1 MPLLAESVG
10 RVTPPAIVS
19 GMLVDRRSGGQR
31 GGTMRTCSARLGV
44 AFTVVALVAAAT
56 THARLP
62 ADAPPLPPPDPGVL
76 TVVPVDTV
84 QELADACWNLA
95 SSQAIVIAPGTYDL
109 TNHAFPNGV
118 DGRLTVG
125 RYGASPI
132 SNIQIRGATGRPE
145 DVVILGGGM
154 ANDIVPFGFQ
164 VFTATDVLIADLSVG
179 LVYYHA
185 VAIQNDQGAT
195 RVTLRHCRL
204 FDAGQQVVKGNRG
217 SNPGA
222 EDVVVEYC
230 EVFLTAGAIH
240 HPDLGYCYTNGIDA
254 IGGRRWVIRDNLI
267 RGFWC
272 QDGTLAGPAI
282 LMWQGSLD
290 TVVERNTILDSSR
303 GVSLGLVG
311 PSDHN
316 GGVVR
321 NNFIR
326 WQPDATYEV
335 DVAIYTASPGSK
347 VVHNTVLTHG
357 LYQPNGPVAVEVR
370 FAGAT
375 GVEVR
380 ANLMDGGVWARDG
393 AAPLV
398 ADNLTTASTTW
409 FVDEAA
415 GDLHLLPSAP
425 ATDLVIRHADCVDD
439 FDATLRPGTAVV
451 ADVGGDELG
460 LPLFADNFET
470 GDTTAWSAAVP

>member
-1 MPLLAESVG
+1 M
-10 RVTPPAIVS
+10 
-19 GMLVDRRSGGQR
+19 RS
-31 GGTMRTCSARLGV
+31 CSARVGV
-44 AFTVVALVAAAT
+44 AFTVVVLAAAGV

-62 ADAPPLPPPDPGVL
+62 SSAPPLPPPDPGVF
-76 TVVPVDTV
+76 TVIPVDTV

-95 SSQAIVIAPGTYDL
+95 SNQAIVIAPGTYDL
-109 TNHAFPNGV
+109 TDHSFPNGV

-125 RYGASPI
+125 RYGAAPI

-145 DVVILGGGM
+145 DVVIVGGGM
-154 ANDIVPFGFQ
+154 DSDVVPFGFQ
-164 VFTATDVLIADLSVG
+164 VFTATDVVIADLSVG
-179 LVYYHA
+179 QVYYHA
-185 VAIQNDQGAT
+185 VAIQNDQGAS

-204 FDAGQQVVKGNRG
+204 HDAGQQVVKGNRG

-222 EDVVVEYC
+222 EDVVIEYC

-240 HPDLGYCYTNGIDA
+240 HPELGYCYTNGIDA

-267 RGFWC
+267 HGFWC

-311 PSDHN
+311 PSDHT

-326 WQPDATYEV
+326 WTTDAAYDV
-335 DVAIYTASPGSK
+335 DVAVYTTSPGSK
-347 VVHNTVLTHG
+347 VLHNTVLTHG
-357 LYQPNGPVAVEVR
+357 LYQPGGPVAVEVR

-398 ADNLTTASTTW
+398 ADNLTTASPSWFADETT
-409 FVDEAA
+409 
-415 GDLHLLPSAP
+415 GDLHLLPTAP
-425 ATDLVIRHADCVDD
+425 ALDLVTRLADCVDD
-439 FDATLRPGTAVV
+439 FDATNRPAAAGA

-460 LPLFADNFET
+460 APLYADGFESGSTGAWTVTLP
-470 GDTTAWSAAVP
+470 

>member
-1 MPLLAESVG
+1 MPA
-10 RVTPPAIVS
+10 
-19 GMLVDRRSGGQR
+19 
-31 GGTMRTCSARLGV
+31 CSTRLGV
-44 AFTVVALVAAAT
+44 AVTMILLVAAGAA
-56 THARLP
+56 HARLP
-62 ADAPPLPPPDPGVL
+62 ADAPPLPPPDPGVF
-76 TVVPVDTV
+76 TVVQVDTV

-95 SSQAIVIAPGTYDL
+95 SNQAIVVAPGTYDL
-109 TNHAFPNGV
+109 TDHVFPNGV

-125 RYGASPI
+125 RYGAAPI

-154 ANDIVPFGFQ
+154 DDDTVPFGFQ
-164 VFTATDVLIADLSVG
+164 VFTATDVIIADLSVG
-179 LVYYHA
+179 QVYYHA

-217 SNPGA
+217 ANPGA

-240 HPDLGYCYTNGIDA
+240 HPDLGYCYTNGVDA
-254 IGGRRWVIRDNLI
+254 VGGRRWVIRDNLI

-303 GVSLGLVG
+303 GVALGLVSS
-311 PSDHN
+311 SDHS

-326 WQPDATYEV
+326 WSPGAPYDV
-335 DVAIYTASPGSK
+335 DVAVSTTSPGSK
-347 VVHNTVLTHG
+347 VLHNTVLTHG

-380 ANLMDGGVWARDG
+380 ANLMDAGVWPRD
-393 AAPLV
+393 ATPLV
-398 ADNLTTASTTW
+398 VDNLTTADPAW
-409 FVDEAA
+409 FADEAA
-415 GDLHLLPSAP
+415 GDLHLLPTAP
-425 ATDLVIRHADCVDD
+425 ALDLVNRLADCVDD
-439 FDATLRPGTAVV
+439 FDATQRPTAAGA
-451 ADVGGDELG
+451 ADVGGDEVG
-460 LPLFADNFET
+460 APLYADDFESGAT
-470 GDTTAWSAAVP
+470 GAWTVTVP